1 MKRAFDLAGYTEDDI
16 QGRFPALWNAFSYGP
31 PPHGGIAPGV
41 DRMIML
47 LLDEP
52 NIRQVIAFPLNQKG
66 QDLLMNAPSTV
77 KEKQLQDV
85 HINIRT
91 TSK

>member
-1 MKRAFDLAGYTEDDI
+1 
-16 QGRFPALWNAFSYGP
+16 
-31 PPHGGIAPGV
+31 
-41 DRMIML
+41 MIML